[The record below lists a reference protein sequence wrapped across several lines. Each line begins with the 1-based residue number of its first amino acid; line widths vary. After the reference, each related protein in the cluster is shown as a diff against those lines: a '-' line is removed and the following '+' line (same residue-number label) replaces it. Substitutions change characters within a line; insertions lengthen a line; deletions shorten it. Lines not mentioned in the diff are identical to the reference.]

1 MQARGGLEMKAKPT
15 VDHSAEGDGGDD
27 DDDDDDNI
35 IKVLFK

>member
-1 MQARGGLEMKAKPT
+1 MKAKPT
-15 VDHSAEGDGGDD
+15 VDHSADGDDDD